1 MDQREHEDE
10 GETPITDTARVDAR
24 NVDRA
29 RDPLAQDTT
38 ALLRSLDDVS
48 AFVDSQAHGF

>member
-1 MDQREHEDE
+1 MDQREHEDD
-10 GETPITDTARVDAR
+10 GETPITDSARVDSR
-24 NVDRA
+24 DVDRSH
-29 RDPLAQDTT
+29 DPLANDTT